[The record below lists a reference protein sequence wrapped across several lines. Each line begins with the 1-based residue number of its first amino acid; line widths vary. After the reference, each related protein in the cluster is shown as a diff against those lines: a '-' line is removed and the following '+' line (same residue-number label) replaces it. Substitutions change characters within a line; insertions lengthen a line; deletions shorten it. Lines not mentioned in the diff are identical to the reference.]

1 MSTQANSNVKSIC
14 ISAPNQPNGALLVGF
29 FLCVKV
35 HSDTFGAETANWEYR
50 LSLEGQKFKK

>member
-29 FLCVKV
+29 FCVCESTLGYVWGRDSQLRIQIIFRRAKV
-35 HSDTFGAETANWEYR
+35 
-50 LSLEGQKFKK
+50 

>member
-29 FLCVKV
+29 FLCVKKY
-35 HSDTFGAETANWEYR
+35 TWIR
-50 LSLEGQKFKK
+50 LGQRQPTENTDYL